1 MYLKLLVP
9 NTLGRR
15 KTWLLQ
21 HLGDGSWRGTWS
33 FLILNGC
40 LVSEVEIRE
49 SKTRCKQDVPL
60 FATKYKTSLIVDY
73 KGTPLNSTE
82 LLMVETFHYVFIR
95 LLGQQ
100 KEPYLF
106 SILLIA
112 E

>member
-9 NTLGRR
+9 NTLGKR

-49 SKTRCKQDVPL
+49 NKTRCKQDVPL

-73 KGTPLNSTE
+73 KGTPLNSTVDGGD
-82 LLMVETFHYVFIR
+82 LSLCFHKASWSAKR
-95 LLGQQ
+95 TL
-100 KEPYLF
+100 
-106 SILLIA
+106 SIQHPINS
-112 E
+112 